1 MHLATTLS
9 VTFYSSGGTPF
20 SARALLVGF
29 STTKDITKGTQIFF
43 LKLNADLN
51 GNEIQIQTKN

>member
-29 STTKDITKGTQIFF
+29 STTKDITKGTQIFKKK
-43 LKLNADLN
+43 LKAGLN
-51 GNEIQIQTKN
+51 GNDH